1 MSYLSCPTGAL
12 NLDITTARNVA
23 QLHLSCTPKPFHVGL
38 SSICRVSPFVSHGQ
52 CIAKVHSMF
61 TYISNDYLTSRNGI
75 YYFQR
80 RVPKDVRSYYKS
92 HAITCSLKTRSRKMA
107 LRAASALS
115 LQLDEYWMN
124 LRVSQLTS
132 IHCKILK
139 QTPDQS
145 LSGLTLLEAKDLY
158 RKLKGKGKP
167 DSFATATE
175 RNCDYVV
182 QVLGNKD
189 LMAYQLADGGVFRDW
204 LIEKGLASSSVKRI
218 FSTIRAIFNLAIAEY
233 GLDMTSPFADVYFPE
248 FDDVKERQSATGL
261 DITSIQSSCREL
273 NDEMRWLL
281 ALISDTG
288 MRLAEAAG
296 LALDDMVLDS
306 EIPHINLKP
315 NDCRR
320 LKTKQSVRKIP
331 LVGAALW
338 AAQQIKAEFD
348 GVYAFPRY
356 TKGGRCNANSASAGL
371 NKWLKQCAS
380 ESITVHS
387 YRHGFRDRLRAV
399 QCPSDIVDALGG
411 WSTSSVGESYGQG
424 YKLDV
429 LNEWMNKLVLGTKG

>member
-1 MSYLSCPTGAL
+1 
-12 NLDITTARNVA
+12 
-23 QLHLSCTPKPFHVGL
+23 
-38 SSICRVSPFVSHGQ
+38 
-52 CIAKVHSMF
+52 
-61 TYISNDYLTSRNGI
+61 
-75 YYFQR
+75 
-80 RVPKDVRSYYKS
+80 
-92 HAITCSLKTRSRKMA
+92 MA

-167 DSFATATE
+167 DSFAAATE

-189 LMAYQLADGGVFRDW
+189 LMTYELADGGVFRDW

-218 FSTIRAIFNLAIAEY
+218 FSTIRAIFNLAIAEH
-233 GLDMTSPFADVYFPE
+233 GLDMTSPFANVYFPE

-261 DITSIQSSCREL
+261 DITLIQSSCREL

-331 LVGAALW
+331 LVGTALW
-338 AAQQIKAEFD
+338 AAQQIKAEFA

-429 LNEWMNKLVLGTKG
+429 LNEWMNKLVLNTKG